1 MNRRQNSRTALRVAA
16 FALALGGGSPLAEPD
31 DDQVLIDHGRYLVT
45 VAGCNDCHT
54 PGYMAKEG
62 KVPEEHWLTG
72 DGFGWRGPWG
82 TTYSANLRILM
93 HALTE
98 EQWLDYAKNLRT
110 RPPMP
115 WFNLNQMEPRD
126 LRAIYRFARHLGPGG
141 ERPPPFV
148 PPDREPNPPY
158 ASFPAPPEP

>member
-1 MNRRQNSRTALRVAA
+1 MNRSKNSRAVLLVAGA
-16 FALALGGGSPLAEPD
+16 ALALGGGSPLAQPD
-31 DDQVLIDHGRYLVT
+31 DDQALIDHGRYLVT

-54 PGYMAKEG
+54 PGYMAAEG
-62 KVPEEHWLTG
+62 TVPEEQWLTG

-82 TTYSANLRILM
+82 TTYGANLRILM

-98 EQWLDYAKNLRT
+98 DQWVSYAKNLRA

-115 WFNLNQMEPRD
+115 WFNLNRMAGRD

-141 ERPPPFV
+141 ERPPAYV
-148 PPDREPNPPY
+148 PPDQEPNPPY
-158 ASFPAPPEP
+158 ASFPSP